1 MDFSDCAEGL
11 NKGSCSIAELT
22 NVNQAVPHS
31 GKPWHV
37 SVTLLCSW
45 RNGITISY
53 ELNCSRQTC
62 LVSTHGSDTSIWPC
76 PGRRE
81 RMYRTCRM
89 QISWV
94 QWSHG
99 VFVIIK
105 PKRYIYPYAGWIL
118 GMDSAP
124 RNMQTTSCLSLP
136 KSSSARTPEGG

>member
-37 SVTLLCSW
+37 SVTLLYSW

-53 ELNCSRQTC
+53 ELNCSCQTC

-94 QWSHG
+94 QWRHG

-105 PKRYIYPYAGWIL
+105 PKRYISVCWLDIGD
-118 GMDSAP
+118 GF
-124 RNMQTTSCLSLP
+124 C
-136 KSSSARTPEGG
+136 SSEHANYFMPESSQEQFSKDP